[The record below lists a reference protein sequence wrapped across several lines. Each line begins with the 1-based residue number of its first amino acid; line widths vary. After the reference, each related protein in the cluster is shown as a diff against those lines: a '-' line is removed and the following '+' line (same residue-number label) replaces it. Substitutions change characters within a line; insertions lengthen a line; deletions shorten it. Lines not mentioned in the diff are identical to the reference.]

1 MTALKLLVG
10 LCVAATT
17 TAQFDRSVVMLDSTS
32 WKDMLES
39 PHGCVCFVSEIHH
52 LMSLKK
58 ESIHRVC
65 HACICRC
72 IFFLLSLHTLR
83 HDFARCLVGLST
95 FADKGEATVPSFL
108 RNGALMFGILCE
120 QNKAYSCLS
129 WCLKISNDLSWT
141 SGKSWL
147 KEWKGKFGRY
157 VSTRACASGP
167 NVPSFGM
174 HISHRRPSLLCRAVK
189 IAYWDVRHSF
199 LHLPKYFERCHICM
213 RLDT

>member
-1 MTALKLLVG
+1 MRGRNHHGAIWQECRHAWFHELEG
-10 LCVAATT
+10 YAWITT
-17 TAQFDRSVVMLDSTS
+17 RVRLFCFWDTPFDVV
-32 WKDMLES
+32 
-39 PHGCVCFVSEIHH
+39 
-52 LMSLKK
+52 KK
-58 ESIHRVC
+58 RIIHRVC